1 MYSEQSQRESLVP
14 TLLKNGKAEMSVF
27 QGKPATHQQIATSM
41 AKLLV
46 AFPNQSDAFFNLLAE
61 RIAKK
66 GISAERLEYA
76 IDHTLDTFTYKT
88 LTIAD
93 IMSIDRRVEVMTYS
107 EMVNEAHKQGVT
119 TDEFAPLYIGDNTKP
134 FWVSKADKARFNIP
148 SRI

>member
-1 MYSEQSQRESLVP
+1 
-14 TLLKNGKAEMSVF
+14 MSVF
-27 QGKPATHQQIATSM
+27 QGNPATPNQIATSM

-76 IDHTLDTFTYKT
+76 IDHTLDNFTYKT

-107 EMVNEAHKQGVT
+107 EMLNEAHKRGVT
-119 TDEFAPLYIGDNTKP
+119 TDEFAPLHIGDNTKP
-134 FWVSKADKARFNIP
+134 FWVSKADKARYKIPNNI
-148 SRI
+148 

>member
-1 MYSEQSQRESLVP
+1 MP
-14 TLLKNGKAEMSVF
+14 TLLKTGRAELSVF

-107 EMVNEAHKQGVT
+107 EMLNEAHKQGTT
-119 TDEFAPLYIGDNTKP
+119 TDNYAPIRIGENDKP

-148 SRI
+148 NQL